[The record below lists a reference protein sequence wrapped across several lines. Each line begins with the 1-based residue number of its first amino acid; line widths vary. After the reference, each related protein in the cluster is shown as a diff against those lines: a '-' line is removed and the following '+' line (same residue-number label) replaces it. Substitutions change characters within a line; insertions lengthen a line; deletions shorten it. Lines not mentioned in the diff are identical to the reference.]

1 VLRSRTRD
9 FSETNEQSREEE
21 KGSWEDILVNP
32 ATRSQLPIVWRGE
45 DEDTEREREGSC
57 QASVTVT
64 ATMEPGHV
72 NINQK
77 G

>member
-1 VLRSRTRD
+1 VKR
-9 FSETNEQSREEE
+9 TNERRREEE

-45 DEDTEREREGSC
+45 DEDRERQRERERESLKETGRSC
-57 QASVTVT
+57 QASVTT
-64 ATMEPGHV
+64 TMEPGHV